1 MSSPPSR
8 TIRADAGRLASV
20 PESLAPR
27 LRQALAAAGFPPS
40 SPGQREIFERRAR
53 GGRNLP
59 RLLRLTAAE
68 TPLHTLIRLFSL
80 GAPARLH
87 SAREALAPIPLE
99 DWREAGLV
107 AVDGDRVEALV
118 GLEVFEGLVLALD
131 RPDRLDGGAEP
142 DHVSGVTNS
151 TVSLAA
157 FLERRAFDDILDLGT
172 GGGVLAFLAARA
184 GRRVFATDVNPRAI
198 QFARFNARLN
208 GAANVEFAV
217 GGAFEPAR
225 GRRFDLILANPPCV
239 IGPAARYAFSDS
251 GMELDSLCC
260 QIVAGAPDYLKAGG
274 LFQATAQWPNFGR
287 AEWKERV
294 SEWLRG
300 GPCDALALHLEETDA
315 PRYAEQA
322 VGDTAPVDADS
333 QARMYQT
340 YAAYF
345 EDRNVTS
352 ISEGLIALRLRAD
365 PAVNWVHLE
374 DLGGRRATHF
384 GGAVWEYFAV
394 ADALERMGGGLLDA
408 RLRVAPSLSVTVS
421 HTWDGRA
428 WEESYHL
435 RQGAGFEFQAG
446 VDWRI
451 ANLVRRLDGSRTLR
465 EAIAELAAAARAP
478 FNAVAPPCVEIV
490 RQMTQRGLL
499 LLP

>member
-1 MSSPPSR
+1 MPAGWPPCRNRWRRGFARRWRRPGFHPLRPAGASSSNGARGAGAIFPACCASPP
-8 TIRADAGRLASV
+8 
-20 PESLAPR
+20 
-27 LRQALAAAGFPPS
+27 
-40 SPGQREIFERRAR
+40 RRR
-53 GGRNLP
+53 
-59 RLLRLTAAE
+59 
-68 TPLHTLIRLFSL
+68 PLHTLIRLFSL
-80 GAPARLH
+80 GAPARLA

-99 DWREAGLV
+99 EWREAGLL
-107 AVDGDRVEALV
+107 AVDEDRVEALV
-118 GLEVFEGLVLALD
+118 GLEVFEGLLLALD
-131 RPDRLDGGAEP
+131 RPDLLDGGAEP

-157 FLERRAFDDILDLGT
+157 FMERRAFDDILDLGT

-184 GRRVFATDVNPRAI
+184 GRRVLATDVNPRAI

-251 GMELDSLCC
+251 GMEMDSLCR

-300 GPCDALALHLEETDA
+300 GPCDALALHLLEPMRRA
-315 PRYAEQA
+315 MPSSGGRYRAGRRRQP
-322 VGDTAPVDADS
+322 GADVPGLRRLFRGP
-333 QARMYQT
+333 QCHV
-340 YAAYF
+340 YF
-345 EDRNVTS
+345 
-352 ISEGLIALRLRAD
+352 GRAD
-365 PAVNWVHLE
+365 RHAAARRPRGELGASGGPRRAPGHAFRRRGVGILR
-374 DLGGRRATHF
+374 GGRRPGADGRRSA
-384 GGAVWEYFAV
+384 GGQAAGGPV
-394 ADALERMGGGLLDA
+394 AHGDRIA
-408 RLRVAPSLSVTVS
+408 RL
-421 HTWDGRA
+421 GRA
-428 WEESYHL
+428 RVEESYQL

-465 EAIAELAAAARAP
+465 EGIAELAAAARTP
-478 FNAVAPPCVEIV
+478 FDAVAPPAS
-490 RQMTQRGLL
+490 RLSAR
-499 LLP
+499 